1 MPKYKTHTSLPPVLR
16 TMCIGKATR
25 DIDSYALFGHARVH
39 ARARARAP
47 ARTRTHPA
55 FAYLIIRPESI
66 ELRFA
71 RLEVSQTA
79 LISLCT
85 CRAPCDTCLY
95 VSADT
100 SQIIPR
106 CRFYERNYDAR
117 YYALPPC
124 DRLSDRISVH
134 FRRARTSDA
143 LSADALRGIYAT
155 SPLALAIGSGQGG
168 RKGHNSRYF
177 ANYSST
183 ATEGRAIRVDR
194 TETHN

>member
-16 TMCIGKATR
+16 TMCIGKAAR

-39 ARARARAP
+39 

-117 YYALPPC
+117 HYALPPC

-143 LSADALRGIYAT
+143 LSAGALRGIYAT
-155 SPLALAIGSGQGG
+155 SPLALAIGGGKGGGG
-168 RKGHNSRYF
+168 RGIIRDISRITVPRRPK
-177 ANYSST
+177 AARSAST
-183 ATEGRAIRVDR
+183 AQRHIIR
-194 TETHN
+194 